1 MTFFAILL
9 GYLVR
14 RGLDAAGRVGSDAVF
29 RLWFSRMPPSRPG
42 REDRAWAGV
51 AILLIAVLLSVLVTL
66 SFRYWDLIVLRW
78 FFNALMIG
86 LLLGRPGWKQ
96 ALSGYGQAW
105 RQGNASQAWREVQT
119 LLPASV
125 RGDALEPRVMHL
137 ALCRQY
143 LVQAF
148 EHYFLL
154 MFWFAVLGLPGL
166 VLARLTLALRDHW
179 PHPAGRAVFDGPV
192 RLLAWI
198 PARLLALSFGI
209 AGDLA
214 GWMSDRRQNLFR
226 FGGQVEDL
234 LFDSA
239 NGALSSYSL
248 DPDGYQRVHPDGWPE
263 YGARSLQAVRDLL
276 NRSMLVWISGLA
288 LLAIWGLL

>member
-9 GYLVR
+9 GYLIR
-14 RGLDAAGRVGSDAVF
+14 RGLDASGRVGSDAVF
-29 RLWFSRMPPSRPG
+29 RLWFSRMPPSRAG
-42 REDRAWAGV
+42 REHRAWPGV
-51 AILLIAVLLSVLVTL
+51 AILLGAVLLAVLIGFA
-66 SFRYWDLIVLRW
+66 FRYWHLSFLQW
-78 FFNALMIG
+78 FFDALMIA

-96 ALSGYGQAW
+96 ALTGYGQAW
-105 RQGNASQAWREVQT
+105 RRGDAAQAWREVQA

-143 LVQAF
+143 LVQTF
-148 EHYFLL
+148 EHYFMLL
-154 MFWFAVLGLPGL
+154 FWFAVLGLPGL
-166 VLARLTLALRDHW
+166 ILSRLALALRDHW
-179 PHPAGRAVFDGPV
+179 PHPGGRAVFERPV
-192 RLLAWI
+192 TLLAWI
-198 PARLLALSFGI
+198 PARVLALSFGI

-248 DPDGYQRVHPDGWPE
+248 DPDGYQRVHPDGWPD

-276 NRSMLVWISGLA
+276 NRSLLVWISA
-288 LLAIWGLL
+288 FAILAILGIL